1 MKSTTLC
8 LTLAGLMAT
17 SAAFAQT
24 VPADPAATPDATTST
39 PAKSGKKA
47 TTHHKKVAHKKVHK
61 ANSTSGS

>member
-8 LTLAGLMAT
+8 LTLAGLLAT

-24 VPADPAATPDATTST
+24 APADPAAPPAATSSS
-39 PAKSGKKA
+39 PAKTGKQT

-61 ANSTSGS
+61 ASTSGS

>member
-8 LTLAGLMAT
+8 LTLAGLLAT

-24 VPADPAATPDATTST
+24 APADPATPPAATSSS
-39 PAKSGKKA
+39 PAKPGKQT

-61 ANSTSGS
+61 ASTSGS

>member
-8 LTLAGLMAT
+8 LTLAGLLAT

-24 VPADPAATPDATTST
+24 APADPAT
-39 PAKSGKKA
+39 PAATSSSPAKTGKQT

-61 ANSTSGS
+61 ASTSGS

>member
-8 LTLAGLMAT
+8 LTLAGLLAT

-24 VPADPAATPDATTST
+24 APADPAATPAATSSS
-39 PAKSGKKA
+39 PAKTGKQT

-61 ANSTSGS
+61 ASTSGS